1 MEAECSKTD
10 TTTSIEINNHGET
23 KNMKSNV
30 KLLLNK
36 AHNRLTNNIRTVGLA
51 VLAGIICVAGVQPSY
66 AQTNTV
72 TAQRF
77 AAPTV
82 FQAAGTSAASIQST
96 VDQFRAALGVTN
108 NGNNP
113 GLLSGHR
120 EINWDGGSPT
130 NATTSLGPTPF
141 TLFLNTRG
149 ANITTRGSG
158 FVQAPP
164 SGLADTFGNS
174 SYATIFHAFSP
185 LRLFSPIASNV
196 TEVEFAV
203 PGSNGNTPAT
213 TSGFGVVFT
222 DVDSPDGSEPRDRT
236 GNRHA
241 STVIEYFG
249 AHGELLFKSA
259 APASPGDGNLSF
271 LGVVFGDARIAR
283 VRIIAGDVAPGP
295 DDDRKDIVMMDDF
308 LYGEPT
314 PVF

>member
-1 MEAECSKTD
+1 
-10 TTTSIEINNHGET
+10 
-23 KNMKSNV
+23 MKPNL

-36 AHNRLTNNIRTVGLA
+36 AQSRLTNNLRTV
-51 VLAGIICVAGVQPSY
+51 VLAGVACVAGVQPTY
-66 AQTNTV
+66 AQTV
-72 TAQRF
+72 AAAAQRF
-77 AAPTV
+77 VAPTV

-113 GLLSGHR
+113 GQASGRR

-130 NATTSLGPTPF
+130 NAATSLSGTPL
-141 TLFLNTRG
+141 TAFLNTRG

-158 FVQAPP
+158 FVQAPA

-185 LRLFSPIASNV
+185 LRLFSPIGSNV
-196 TEVEFAV
+196 TVVEFAV

-213 TSGFGVVFT
+213 TTGFGVVFT
-222 DVDSPDGSEPRDRT
+222 DVDSPDGSRPDDRT

-249 AHGELLFKSA
+249 THGELLFKSF

-271 LGVVFGDARIAR
+271 LGVVFDDARIAR
-283 VRIIAGDVAPGP
+283 VKIIAGDAAPGAN
-295 DDDRKDIVMMDDF
+295 DGSADIVMMDDF

-314 PVF
+314 ALY

>member
-1 MEAECSKTD
+1 
-10 TTTSIEINNHGET
+10 
-23 KNMKSNV
+23 MKPNL

-36 AHNRLTNNIRTVGLA
+36 AQSRLTNNLRTVVLA
-51 VLAGIICVAGVQPSY
+51 VLAGVACVAGVQPTY
-66 AQTNTV
+66 AQTV
-72 TAQRF
+72 AAAAQRF
-77 AAPTV
+77 VAPTV

-113 GLLSGHR
+113 GQASGRR

-130 NATTSLGPTPF
+130 NAATSLSGTPL
-141 TLFLNTRG
+141 TAFLNTRG

-158 FVQAPP
+158 FVQAPA

-196 TEVEFAV
+196 TVVEFAV

-213 TSGFGVVFT
+213 TTGFGVVFT
-222 DVDSPDGSEPRDRT
+222 DVDSPDGSRPDDRT

-249 AHGELLFKSA
+249 THGELLFKSS

-271 LGVVFGDARIAR
+271 LGVVFDDARIAR
-283 VRIIAGDVAPGP
+283 VKIIAGDAAPGP
-295 DDDRKDIVMMDDF
+295 NDGSADIVMMDDF

-314 PVF
+314 ALY

>member
-1 MEAECSKTD
+1 
-10 TTTSIEINNHGET
+10 
-23 KNMKSNV
+23 MKPNL

-36 AHNRLTNNIRTVGLA
+36 AQSRLTNNLRTVVLA
-51 VLAGIICVAGVQPSY
+51 VLAGVACVACVQLTY
-66 AQTNTV
+66 AQTV
-72 TAQRF
+72 AAAAQRF
-77 AAPTV
+77 VAPTV

-96 VDQFRAALGVTN
+96 VDQFRAALGVAN

-113 GLLSGHR
+113 GQASGHR

-130 NATTSLGPTPF
+130 NATTSLSGTPL
-141 TLFLNTRG
+141 TAFLNTRG

-158 FVQAPP
+158 FVQAPA

-185 LRLFSPIASNV
+185 LRLFSPIGSNV
-196 TEVEFAV
+196 TVVEFAV

-213 TSGFGVVFT
+213 TTGFGVVFT
-222 DVDSPDGSEPRDRT
+222 DVDSPDGSRPDDRT

-249 AHGELLFKSA
+249 THGELLFKSS

-271 LGVVFGDARIAR
+271 LGVVFDDARIAR
-283 VRIIAGDVAPGP
+283 VKIIAGDAAPGP
-295 DDDRKDIVMMDDF
+295 NDGSADIVMMDDF

-314 PVF
+314 ALY

>member
-1 MEAECSKTD
+1 
-10 TTTSIEINNHGET
+10 
-23 KNMKSNV
+23 MKPNL

-36 AHNRLTNNIRTVGLA
+36 AQGRLTNNLRTVVLA
-51 VLAGIICVAGVQPSY
+51 VLAGVACVAGVQPTY
-66 AQTNTV
+66 AQTV
-72 TAQRF
+72 AAAAQRF
-77 AAPTV
+77 VAPTV

-113 GLLSGHR
+113 GQASGHR

-130 NATTSLGPTPF
+130 NAATSLSGTPL
-141 TLFLNTRG
+141 TAFLNTRG

-158 FVQAPP
+158 FVQAPA

-196 TEVEFAV
+196 TVVEFAV

-213 TSGFGVVFT
+213 TTGFGVVFT
-222 DVDSPDGSEPRDRT
+222 DVDSPDGSRPDDRT

-249 AHGELLFKSA
+249 THGELLFKSS

-271 LGVVFGDARIAR
+271 LGVVFDDARIAR
-283 VRIIAGDVAPGP
+283 VKIIAGDAAPGP
-295 DDDRKDIVMMDDF
+295 NDGSADIVMMDDF

-314 PVF
+314 ALY

>member
-1 MEAECSKTD
+1 
-10 TTTSIEINNHGET
+10 
-23 KNMKSNV
+23 MKPNL

-36 AHNRLTNNIRTVGLA
+36 AQSRLTNNLRTVVLA
-51 VLAGIICVAGVQPSY
+51 VLAGVACVAGVQPTY
-66 AQTNTV
+66 AQTV
-72 TAQRF
+72 AAAAQRF
-77 AAPTV
+77 VVPTV

-96 VDQFRAALGVTN
+96 VDQFRAALGATN

-113 GLLSGHR
+113 GQASGHR

-130 NATTSLGPTPF
+130 NAATSLSGTPL
-141 TLFLNTRG
+141 TAFLNTRG

-158 FVQAPP
+158 FVQAPA

-196 TEVEFAV
+196 TVVEFAV

-213 TSGFGVVFT
+213 TTGFGVVFT
-222 DVDSPDGSEPRDRT
+222 DVDSPDGSRPDDRT

-249 AHGELLFKSA
+249 THGELLFKSF

-271 LGVVFGDARIAR
+271 LGVVFDDARIAR
-283 VRIIAGDVAPGP
+283 VKIIAGDAAPGP
-295 DDDRKDIVMMDDF
+295 NDGSADIVMMDDF

-314 PVF
+314 ALY

>member
-1 MEAECSKTD
+1 
-10 TTTSIEINNHGET
+10 
-23 KNMKSNV
+23 MKPNL

-36 AHNRLTNNIRTVGLA
+36 AQSRLTNNLRTVVLA
-51 VLAGIICVAGVQPSY
+51 VLAGVACVAGVQPTY
-66 AQTNTV
+66 AQTV
-72 TAQRF
+72 AAAAQRF
-77 AAPTV
+77 VVPTV

-96 VDQFRAALGVTN
+96 VDQFRAALGATN

-113 GLLSGHR
+113 GQASGHR

-130 NATTSLGPTPF
+130 NAATSLSGTPL
-141 TLFLNTRG
+141 TAFLNTRG

-158 FVQAPP
+158 FVQAPA

-185 LRLFSPIASNV
+185 LRLFSPIGSNV
-196 TEVEFAV
+196 TVVEFAV

-213 TSGFGVVFT
+213 TTGFGVVFT
-222 DVDSPDGSEPRDRT
+222 DVDSPDGSRPDDRT

-249 AHGELLFKSA
+249 THGELLFKSF

-271 LGVVFGDARIAR
+271 LGVVFDDARIAR
-283 VRIIAGDVAPGP
+283 VKIIAGDAAPGP
-295 DDDRKDIVMMDDF
+295 NDGSADIVMMDDF

-314 PVF
+314 ALY

>member
-1 MEAECSKTD
+1 
-10 TTTSIEINNHGET
+10 
-23 KNMKSNV
+23 MKPNL

-36 AHNRLTNNIRTVGLA
+36 AQSRLTNNLGTVVLA
-51 VLAGIICVAGVQPSY
+51 VLAGVACVAGVQPTY
-66 AQTNTV
+66 AQTV
-72 TAQRF
+72 AAAAQRF
-77 AAPTV
+77 VAPTV

-96 VDQFRAALGVTN
+96 VDQFRAALGLTN

-113 GLLSGHR
+113 GQPGGHR

-130 NATTSLGPTPF
+130 NAATSLSGTPL
-141 TLFLNTRG
+141 TAFLNTRG

-158 FVQAPP
+158 FVQAPA

-185 LRLFSPIASNV
+185 LRLFSPIGSNV
-196 TEVEFAV
+196 TVVEFAV

-213 TSGFGVVFT
+213 TTGFGVVFT
-222 DVDSPDGSEPRDRT
+222 DVDSPDGSRPDDRT

-249 AHGELLFKSA
+249 THGELLFKSF

-271 LGVVFGDARIAR
+271 LGVVFDDARIAR
-283 VRIIAGDVAPGP
+283 VKIIAGDAAPG
-295 DDDRKDIVMMDDF
+295 
-308 LYGEPT
+308 
-314 PVF
+314 

>member
-1 MEAECSKTD
+1 MKT
-10 TTTSIEINNHGET
+10 N
-23 KNMKSNV
+23 
-30 KLLLNK
+30 LRPLLNK
-36 AHNRLTNNIRTVGLA
+36 AQSRLTNNLRTVGLA
-51 VLAGIICVAGVQPSY
+51 ALIGVTCLAGAHAAF
-66 AQTNTV
+66 AQ
-72 TAQRF
+72 ADAF
-77 AAPTV
+77 AAKHFVAPTV

-96 VDQFRAALGVTN
+96 VDQFRTALGTVN

-113 GLLSGHR
+113 GQPSGRR

-130 NATTSLGPTPF
+130 NSTTSLGSTPF
-141 TLFLNTRG
+141 TVFLNTRG
-149 ANITTRGSG
+149 ASITTRGSG

-185 LRLFSPIASNV
+185 LRLFSPIGSNV

-213 TSGFGVVFT
+213 TTGFGVVLT
-222 DVDSPDGSEPRDRT
+222 DVDSPDGSGPGART

-241 STVIEYFG
+241 STLIEYFG
-249 AHGELLFKSA
+249 TRGELLFRSS

-283 VRIIAGDVAPGP
+283 VKIIAGDAAPGP

-314 PVF
+314 SLY

>member
-1 MEAECSKTD
+1 
-10 TTTSIEINNHGET
+10 
-23 KNMKSNV
+23 MKPNL

-36 AHNRLTNNIRTVGLA
+36 AQSRLTNNLRTVVLA
-51 VLAGIICVAGVQPSY
+51 VLAGVACVAGVQPTY
-66 AQTNTV
+66 AQTV
-72 TAQRF
+72 AAAAQRF
-77 AAPTV
+77 VAPTV

-113 GLLSGHR
+113 GQASGRR

-130 NATTSLGPTPF
+130 NAATSLSGTPL
-141 TLFLNTRG
+141 TAFLNTRG

-158 FVQAPP
+158 FVQAPA

-185 LRLFSPIASNV
+185 LRLFSPIGSNV
-196 TEVEFAV
+196 TVVEFAV

-213 TSGFGVVFT
+213 TTGFGVVFT
-222 DVDSPDGSEPRDRT
+222 DVDSPDGSRPDDRT

-249 AHGELLFKSA
+249 THGELLFKSS

-271 LGVVFGDARIAR
+271 LGVVFDDARIAR
-283 VRIIAGDVAPGP
+283 VKIIAGDAAPGP
-295 DDDRKDIVMMDDF
+295 NDGSADIVMMDDF

-314 PVF
+314 ALY